1 MFLKNKQTG
10 DLIEI
15 LNVEELFN
23 PNKDSVSGQNQTGQE
38 EQEKASF
45 EKKELIFPS
54 GESLPR
60 CWMDENYTTT

>member
-10 DLIEI
+10 DLIEVLDI
-15 LNVEELFN
+15 EELFN
-23 PNKDSVSGQNQTGQE
+23 PNKNEVSGRDQAGQE

-60 CWMDENYTTT
+60 CWMDANYTTT

>member
-23 PNKDSVSGQNQTGQE
+23 PNKDSVSGQNQAGQE

-54 GESLPR
+54 GECLPR

>member
-10 DLIEI
+10 NLIEI
-15 LNVEELFN
+15 LDVEELFN
-23 PNKDSVSGQNQTGQE
+23 PNQDAVSGKDQAGQE

-60 CWMDENYTTT
+60 CWMDANYTTN

>member
-23 PNKDSVSGQNQTGQE
+23 PNKKAVSGKDQAGQE
-38 EQEKASF
+38 EQETASF